1 MLPESKR
8 QKIASYFNVGKP
20 KRGIMLCGHGSRSE
34 PAVAEFANL
43 VFRLKILLPNIP
55 IEFGYL
61 EFAKPIIS
69 DGLDKL
75 REAGVTEIVALPA
88 MLFAAGHAKND
99 IPSVLN
105 TYNYKY
111 PKLKITYSRELGI
124 DNLMIKAASERII
137 ESIDSAKLKIDKH
150 DSMLLVVGRG
160 ASDPDANSNISK
172 ITRLLWEGIGF
183 GWAETAYSG
192 VTFPLVSPALEK
204 IVQVGYKRI
213 IVFPYFLFTGILVDR
228 IYKSVDEVSKVHS
241 NIEFLKAPYLN
252 DHPKVVETFC
262 DRVIDVID
270 GDINMNCQL
279 CKYREQVLGFE
290 DEVGLAQE
298 SHHHHVEGGGQS
310 HDHTHDHT
318 HDQTHDHSHHHPYP
332 HADHP
337 LGPVTLKK

>member
-160 ASDPDANSNISK
+160 ASDPDAN
-172 ITRLLWEGIGF
+172 
-183 GWAETAYSG
+183 
-192 VTFPLVSPALEK
+192 
-204 IVQVGYKRI
+204 
-213 IVFPYFLFTGILVDR
+213 
-228 IYKSVDEVSKVHS
+228 
-241 NIEFLKAPYLN
+241 
-252 DHPKVVETFC
+252 
-262 DRVIDVID
+262 
-270 GDINMNCQL
+270 
-279 CKYREQVLGFE
+279 
-290 DEVGLAQE
+290 
-298 SHHHHVEGGGQS
+298 
-310 HDHTHDHT
+310 
-318 HDQTHDHSHHHPYP
+318 
-332 HADHP
+332 
-337 LGPVTLKK
+337 